1 MATLNL
7 SFRVGSDKA
16 IMAAPIVAGTIYLSL
31 DGKIY
36 FDKSETERILCGVST
51 YTKKEIEDLVG
62 SGEGGEGASTAAH
75 VLYSSDKLVGV
86 ENVQQALD
94 KIIDQIGNMNGKFQ
108 YTIMPNPSTVTGIVQ
123 YIGTTDDKYTN
134 GYFYMPKSTTEE
146 PEEGG
151 EPVTTYSW
159 EQVNVQPQP
168 EIPEVDLSK
177 VNSKFQY
184 DEMPDAETTSGI
196 VQYTGETTEDYIKG
210 YFYVSTSS
218 TTTDEESGEEVTTY
232 SWEQVNVQPQPETE
246 DVDLSGLNTKF
257 QYTEMPDA
265 KNITGVIQYIGETT
279 EDYIKGYFYV
289 SKATTETVG
298 EGDEAQE
305 VTTYS
310 WERIDTQP
318 DDQALDHLNPKF
330 QVTEMPAAAERTG
343 LVQYLGATNE
353 DYVFGYF
360 YVSDR
365 ISWKQVDVQPNCDLD
380 GVNPK
385 FQYTEMP
392 DPTLVTGLVQY
403 IGETNE
409 TYTRNFFY
417 ESNGESWTQIN
428 VQPQP
433 EGADLSG
440 LNSKFQYTEMPEASE
455 VTGIMV
461 QYIGETTEDYIN
473 GYFYVA
479 EASTSTDEESGE
491 EVTTYSWKQV
501 NVQPQPEIPEVDLSN
516 VNTKFQYTE
525 MPDPEQ
531 VKGIVQYMG
540 ETTESYTKG
549 YFYVSTERS
558 IIDENDETVYSYSWE
573 RINVQPEPEKEDLSG
588 LNTKFQ
594 YTEMPDATTM
604 NAMVQY
610 MGETTEDYVF
620 GYFYYSDGLED
631 STWVQIDIQPEPE
644 VDLSSVNS
652 KFQYTEMPEASAD
665 IKGLIQYI
673 GETTEDF
680 IKGHFYEC
688 KTTYSINPETG
699 ETSSTSEWLTVDL
712 SKETDLSGLNSKFQY
727 TEMPDPTDHVGIV
740 QYIGITDDDY
750 THGFFYEPYVVDES
764 TTVWSVV
771 SIQPSDKAAD
781 ASSVYFTEAV
791 PVTETIGGIEAGT
804 VFDGSVNVQE
814 VFKRLFYKYTPPK
827 ASITIDPSPENY
839 MTGINIES
847 LTVNIK
853 TIKTVDPITSIEFT
867 KTVEG
872 SEPEIILSENSTD
885 NPSISAGCTFQEIIE
900 NINTN
905 TTLTV
910 KVSDGKETNTVSK
923 TIKFVDPVFW
933 GVLGTN
939 VVTEEIAT
947 SSLDRKL
954 MTSSSDTIVVSAS
967 NEYIVYMTT
976 KTVTSILDKNGF
988 DNMDSFVMNTVIIN
1002 DVPYNCYVSSTTVTC
1017 TDFSYKFIF

>member
-16 IMAAPIVAGTIYLSL
+16 IMAAPIVAGTIYLSF

-51 YTKKEIEDLVG
+51 YTKKEIEELVG

-134 GYFYMPKSTTEE
+134 GYFYMPTSTTEE

-159 EQVNVQPQP
+159 KQVNVQPQP
-168 EIPEVDLSK
+168 EVPEVDLSK

-184 DEMPDAETTSGI
+184 TEMPDAETTSGI

-246 DVDLSGLNTKF
+246 EVDLSGLNSKF

-330 QVTEMPAAAERTG
+330 QVTEMPVAAERTG
-343 LVQYLGATNE
+343 IVQYLGATNE

-409 TYTRNFFY
+409 TYTHNFFY

-433 EGADLSG
+433 ESADLSG
-440 LNSKFQYTEMPEASE
+440 LNSKFQYTEMPDASKT
-455 VTGIMV
+455 TGIMV

-501 NVQPQPEIPEVDLSN
+501 NVQPQSEIPEVDLSS
-516 VNTKFQYTE
+516 VNSKFQYTE

-558 IIDENDETVYSYSWE
+558 IINENDETVYSYSWE

-588 LNTKFQ
+588 LNSKFQ

-610 MGETTEDYVF
+610 MGETTEDYIF

-740 QYIGITDDDY
+740 QYIGVTDDDY

-847 LTVNIK
+847 LIVNIK

-885 NPSISAGCTFQEIIE
+885 NPSVSAGGTFQEIIE

-939 VVTEEIAT
+939 VVTEETAT

-976 KTVTSILDKNGF
+976 KAVTSILDKNGF